1 MDGLV
6 AVSWWLLDG
15 KHRCMV
21 AGLRQWGH
29 WYGKR
34 RCVDM
39 KGACIVGRLGLAA
52 IDFFLTDK
60 KQLTECW
67 AGDVGNDVIQQDY
80 TSRLKIWVVLA
91 GRFNQIK

>member
-29 WYGKR
+29 LYGKS
-34 RCVDM
+34 
-39 KGACIVGRLGLAA
+39 K
-52 IDFFLTDK
+52 
-60 KQLTECW
+60 
-67 AGDVGNDVIQQDY
+67 
-80 TSRLKIWVVLA
+80 
-91 GRFNQIK
+91 